1 MPAETRSLDEIW
13 VDLTPEELA
22 DWFEDR
28 SRERFRLALADLLA
42 LDDAAPVIVDG
53 PQLLPELVAEVASS
67 PQAALYIVAQP
78 EVQRRLVHERGRG
91 VAERTRDPER
101 AFANRLGRDEE
112 LVRRL
117 RAAAAGHGFP
127 VVEVVDVRETLPQ
140 VEAPVPPPARRVARG
155 AARRRLGPSPGRE
168 RRAAPPVAGCGR
180 GLGQRPVG
188 WARARLRVRAA
199 RVRAHGSRGPGGGRV
214 DARAVAAAAR
224 DQAFLT
230 TASSRPSSWR
240 RWWWQ
245 RSSSEAARSS
255 RAASSS
261 RSSSP
266 WPS

>member
-1 MPAETRSLDEIW
+1 MSGVGKTTAARTFARRHDLRLYCLDAYQHAHAACMPAETRSLDEIW

-140 VEAPVPPPARRVARG
+140 VEHRFLPLLAGWLEAQHGDVSG
-155 AARRRLGPSPGRE
+155 RRRDE
-168 RRAAPPVAGCGR
+168 ND
-180 GLGQRPVG
+180 
-188 WARARLRVRAA
+188 ARLRQW
-199 RVRAHGSRGPGGGRV
+199 
-214 DARAVAAAAR
+214 RAVVEDSGSAPSGGLELACECER
-224 DQAFLT
+224 PGCELT
-230 TASSRPSSWR
+230 VPVGLV
-240 RWWWQ
+240 
-245 RSSSEAARSS
+245 EAESMRARSQRLLATKHS
-255 RAASSS
+255 
-261 RSSSP
+261 
-266 WPS
+266 